1 MPTIKDVAKLAG
13 VSISTASYALND
25 QPNVHPET
33 KARILNAAKELS
45 YHPHGIARNLKKRQ
59 TNNVGVFIY
68 AFAGPVF
75 SETLEG
81 IRQTLQEHDFNIIVS
96 SGTSSM
102 NLLLER
108 QVDGAI
114 VFDNHI
120 SDDVLKHYAAHG
132 MPLIVLDRLIHEEN
146 IYTSL
151 IDNETLVYQL
161 ISDMIKQGYQH
172 FAYLAGPENAF
183 NNRMRYL
190 GFEKALKQN
199 SLTPFAYYQG
209 DFTIQGGYQ
218 IGKALI
224 KKEKKPD
231 FIFCANDESA
241 IGLMQ
246 ALKEEGINIPED
258 IAIAGFDHIILGQL
272 MTPKLT
278 TIDIDHKA
286 WGKMVAKVMID
297 ILKGDKVN
305 ENIHPKGR
313 ILVKESC

>member
-132 MPLIVLDRLIHEEN
+132 MPLIVLDRLIKEEN
-146 IYTSL
+146 IYISL

-161 ISDMIKQGYQH
+161 ISGMIKRGYQQ

-199 SLTPFAYYQG
+199 SLTSFAYYQG

-224 KKEKKPD
+224 KQEKRPD

-258 IAIAGFDHIILGQL
+258 IAIAGFDHIVLGQL

-297 ILKGDKVN
+297 ILKGDKVKD
-305 ENIHPKGR
+305 NIHPKGR

>member
-33 KARILNAAKELS
+33 KARILSAAKELS

-96 SGTSSM
+96 SGTSSL

-132 MPLIVLDRLIHEEN
+132 MPLIVLDRLIQEEN

-151 IDNETLVYQL
+151 IDNENLVYQL
-161 ISDMIKQGYQH
+161 ITAMIKKGYQH
-172 FAYLAGPENAF
+172 LAYVAGPENAF
-183 NNRMRYL
+183 NNRMRFI
-190 GFEKALKQN
+190 GFEKALKEHH
-199 SLTPFAYYQG
+199 LEPFANYQG

-218 IGKALI
+218 IGKELL
-224 KKEKKPD
+224 KKKSWPD

-246 ALKEEGINIPED
+246 ALKESNIKIPED
-258 IAIAGFDHIILGQL
+258 IAVAGFDHITLGQL
-272 MTPKLT
+272 MSPKLT
-278 TIDIDHKA
+278 TIAIDHKA
-286 WGKMVAKVMID
+286 WGHMVAKVMID
-297 ILKGDKVN
+297 ILKGEKVAN
-305 ENIHPKGR
+305 NFKPEGKV
-313 ILVKESC
+313 LVKESC

>member
-1 MPTIKDVAKLAG
+1 MPTIKDVAKKAG

-33 KARILNAAKELS
+33 KARILSAAKELS

-59 TNNVGVFIY
+59 TKNVGVFIY
-68 AFAGPVF
+68 AFGGPVF

-81 IRQTLQEHDFNIIVS
+81 IRQTLQEHEFNIIVS
-96 SGTSSM
+96 SGTASL

-132 MPLIVLDRLIHEEN
+132 MPLIVLDRLIQEEN
-146 IYTSL
+146 IFTSL
-151 IDNETLVYQL
+151 IENEHLVIQL
-161 ISDMIKQGYQH
+161 ITDMIHRGYKR
-172 FAYLAGPENAF
+172 FAYLAGPETAF
-183 NNRMRYL
+183 NNRMRFK
-190 GFEKALKQN
+190 GFEKALKQHHLN
-199 SLTPFAYYQG
+199 PYDYYQG

-218 IGKALI
+218 IGKQLL
-224 KKEKKPD
+224 KKTERPD

-246 ALKEEGINIPED
+246 ALKESGIKIPQD
-258 IAIAGFDHIILGQL
+258 IAIAGFDHIPLGQF

-278 TIDIDHKA
+278 TIGIDHQA
-286 WGKMVAKVMID
+286 WGRMVAKAMVD
-297 ILKGDKVN
+297 VLKG
-305 ENIHPKGR
+305 ESIKGNLKPIGK

>member
-33 KARILNAAKELS
+33 KARILHAAKELS

-132 MPLIVLDRLIHEEN
+132 MPLIVLDRLIQEEN

-151 IDNETLVYQL
+151 IDNESLVYHL
-161 ISDMIKQGYQH
+161 MSDMIKKGYQRL
-172 FAYLAGPENAF
+172 AYLAGPENAF
-183 NNRMRYL
+183 NNRMRYV
-190 GFEKALKQN
+190 GFEKALKEHR
-199 SLTPFAYYQG
+199 LTPFGYFQG
-209 DFTIQGGYQ
+209 DFTIQGGYH
-218 IGKALI
+218 IGKELI
-224 KKEKKPD
+224 KRKNRPD

-246 ALKEEGINIPED
+246 ALKESNIRIPED
-258 IAIAGFDHIILGQL
+258 IAVAGFDHIAIGQL
-272 MTPKLT
+272 ITPKLT
-278 TIDIDHKA
+278 TISIDHKA

-297 ILKGDKVN
+297 ILKGEKVTRSFRPEGKVLVN
-305 ENIHPKGR
+305 E
-313 ILVKESC
+313 SC